1 MRMKINYLKETGIDK
16 LKEADINRNM
26 KYYKK
31 NKNTWLADRYKIGE
45 IFSVY
50 DKKEFE
56 NFKLRY
62 DMEDKA
68 EEDFQNM
75 KIIYHALKD
84 LTDTQASD
92 ERIWAGLAHEYC
104 WDYMTNRWSLQG
116 DEKKDKRRVLNRY
129 FFQNSTKAVFLN
141 GISRLW
147 WYARVSYEEENE
159 DNPYELTEYICKND
173 SNGKIF
179 PLLACCFASNRK
191 VFRTIIKT
199 IKTYEEE
206 NKIKLTREEFNGIKM
221 YLNRLSGKILLDIL
235 PSETLEEKIKVKL
248 EEIENKREKTIVK
261 NITENDVRA
270 KILRIPNE
278 IFEKIA
284 EEGFYNLVID
294 GYERRLKINKE
305 AKFFSGV
312 TEFYKSHHYMDH
324 KAVRKS
330 YWSIDL
336 EEKKIYVE
344 LQD

>member
-1 MRMKINYLKETGIDK
+1 MKINYLKETGIDK

-261 NITENDVRA
+261 NITEN
-270 KILRIPNE
+270 K
-278 IFEKIA
+278 
-284 EEGFYNLVID
+284 
-294 GYERRLKINKE
+294 
-305 AKFFSGV
+305 
-312 TEFYKSHHYMDH
+312 
-324 KAVRKS
+324 
-330 YWSIDL
+330 
-336 EEKKIYVE
+336 
-344 LQD
+344 